1 MLEVI
6 GLEKTFT
13 SGLIS
18 RTVIRAVDD
27 VSFYIKRGETLGIVG
42 ESGCGKS
49 TLGQCILRLIEP
61 SAGKVLFNNIDIT
74 ALDNKRLNSIRS
86 SMQMIFQ
93 DPDSSLDPKMT
104 IGQSIAEPLKFKG
117 NDRNQTKRKV
127 IELVKC
133 VGLSPEHIN
142 RFPHQL
148 SGGQNQR
155 AVIARVLSLEPL
167 FIVADEPT
175 ASLDISV
182 QAQILNLLKK
192 LKKEYA
198 LTMLFISHDLE
209 LTKHMCERVAVM
221 YRGKIVETGKI
232 EDIFGSPLHPYTKQL
247 LVGDTGPEISSE
259 ESEKVTDSSC
269 SYYKECLSR
278 SKKCLRET
286 PCLMGFPNHQ
296 FVACHNIKKTE
307 LSTQSIENTDKIN
320 FPSKQLESNLIAGLL
335 KN

>member
-1 MLEVI
+1 MLEVT
-6 GLEKTFT
+6 GLKKTFT
-13 SGLIS
+13 SGIIS
-18 RTVIRAVDD
+18 RTITKAVDD
-27 VSFYIKRGETLGIVG
+27 VSFYIEKGENLGLLG

-61 SAGKVLFNNIDIT
+61 TSGKIVFNGKDIT
-74 ALDNKRLNSIRS
+74 SLDNRSLNRIRP

-104 IGQSIAEPLKFKG
+104 IGQSIAEPLKFTG
-117 NDRNQTKRKV
+117 NDRAKTKSKV
-127 IELVKC
+127 NELIKQ

-155 AVIARVLSLEPL
+155 AAIARVLALEPV

-192 LKKEYA
+192 LKEEYA

-209 LTKHMCERVAVM
+209 LMKHMCDRVAVM
-221 YRGKIVETGKI
+221 YRGKIVETGRL
-232 EDIFGSPLHPYTKQL
+232 EDVFQHPLHPYTQL
-247 LVGDTGPEISSE
+247 LLTGDNDPKINIDEPGR
-259 ESEKVTDSSC
+259 VADGAC
-269 SYYKECLSR
+269 SYYYECPSR
-278 SKKCLRET
+278 SKICLTRT
-286 PCLMGFPNHQ
+286 PELNKVSNHQ
-296 FVACHNIKKTE
+296 LVACHHI
-307 LSTQSIENTDKIN
+307 
-320 FPSKQLESNLIAGLL
+320 L
-335 KN
+335 KNVSSNKIWMDNM